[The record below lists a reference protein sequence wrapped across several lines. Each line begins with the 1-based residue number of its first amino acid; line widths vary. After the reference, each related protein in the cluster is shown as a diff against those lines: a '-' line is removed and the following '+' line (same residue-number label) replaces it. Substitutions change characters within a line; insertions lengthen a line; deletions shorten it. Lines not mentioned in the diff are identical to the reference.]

1 MIADIM
7 TIKKCQAII
16 KELFRCWK
24 LISLVFITHS
34 YVSVPKEV
42 RLDFTHYLIM
52 KIYNK
57 R

>member
-42 RLDFTHYLIM
+42 RLNFTHHLIM